1 MQWFLWA
8 LSLFCAVLLWSN
20 SQLKQDIADLRLQ
33 VYEAQAKALSVAKA
47 KETQIERATE
57 QASTVLAAQVAKIN
71 QLYQK
76 TTAQEPATHIVAS
89 HGNALHGAGSA
100 ASTKRMQC
108 SPREDNSACISTAAT
123 STSGTERTAQSRSLD
138 ASARAT
144 QVALE
149 RLRRCEQRA
158 LYEAKE
164 YDLLAVHY
172 NALLAIYEK
181 AREVNNGYPKS
192 EQREN

>member
-1 MQWFLWA
+1 MQWFLWG
-8 LSLFCAVLLWSN
+8 LSLFCAVLLWCN
-20 SQLKQDIADLRLQ
+20 SQLKQELSDLRLQ
-33 VYEAQAKALSVAKA
+33 VQEAQAHALSVARA
-47 KETQIERATE
+47 KEAQIERTAE
-57 QASTVLAAQVAKIN
+57 QTSTVLAAQVSKIN
-71 QLYQK
+71 ALYQK
-76 TTAQEPATHIVAS
+76 ATTQESATHDVVTHDGALS
-89 HGNALHGAGSA
+89 HADSVP
-100 ASTKRMQC
+100 STKRMQC

-149 RLRRCEQRA
+149 RLRRCEQRV

>member
-8 LSLFCAVLLWSN
+8 LSLFCAVLLWCN
-20 SQLKQDIADLRLQ
+20 SQLKQDIATLRLQ
-33 VYEAQAKALSVAKA
+33 VQEAQAQALSVARA
-47 KETQIERATE
+47 KEAQIERATE
-57 QASTVLAAQVAKIN
+57 QTSTLLAAQVAN
-71 QLYQK
+71 
-76 TTAQEPATHIVAS
+76 
-89 HGNALHGAGSA
+89 
-100 ASTKRMQC
+100 
-108 SPREDNSACISTAAT
+108 NSACISTAAT
-123 STSGTERTAQSRSLD
+123 STNGTETAAPSRSPD

-149 RLRRCEQRA
+149 RLRRCEQRV

-181 AREVNNGYPKS
+181 AREVNNGYSKS
-192 EQREN
+192 EQRKD

>member
-8 LSLFCAVLLWSN
+8 LSLFCAVLLWCN

-33 VYEAQAKALSVAKA
+33 VQEAQAKALSIARA
-47 KETQIERATE
+47 KEAQIERATE
-57 QASTVLAAQVAKIN
+57 QTSTVLAAQVAKIN
-71 QLYQK
+71 ALYQRAATQK
-76 TTAQEPATHIVAS
+76 PAKHDVVAHDGTLS
-89 HGNALHGAGSA
+89 CADSVPSA
-100 ASTKRMQC
+100 KRLQC
-108 SPREDNSACISTAAT
+108 SPREDNSTCISAAAT
-123 STSGTERTAQSRSLD
+123 STNRTERTAQSRSPD

-149 RLRRCEQRA
+149 RLRRCEQRV

-181 AREVNNGYPKS
+181 AREVNNGYSKS
-192 EQREN
+192 EQRKD

>member
-33 VYEAQAKALSVAKA
+33 VQEAQAQALSVARA
-47 KETQIERATE
+47 KEAQIERATE
-57 QASTVLAAQVAKIN
+57 QTSTLLAAQVAKIN

-76 TTAQEPATHIVAS
+76 TTVQKPATHAVVAHDDTLS
-89 HGNALHGAGSA
+89 RADSSAGS
-100 ASTKRMQC
+100 KRMQC

-123 STSGTERTAQSRSLD
+123 PTNGTKAAASSRSSD
-138 ASARAT
+138 ASARAA
-144 QVALE
+144 QVTLE
-149 RLRRCEQRA
+149 RLRRCEQRV

-181 AREVNNGYPKS
+181 AREVNNGYSKS
-192 EQREN
+192 EQRKD

>member
-8 LSLFCAVLLWSN
+8 LMLVCAVLLWSN
-20 SQLKQDIADLRLQ
+20 SMLKQDIATLRLQ
-33 VYEAQAKALSVAKA
+33 VQEAQAQALSVARA
-47 KETQIERATE
+47 KEAQIERATE
-57 QASTVLAAQVAKIN
+57 QTSTVLATQVSKIN
-71 QLYQK
+71 ALYQK
-76 TTAQEPATHIVAS
+76 ATTQETATHDVVS
-89 HGNALHGAGSA
+89 HDDALSRADSVP
-100 ASTKRMQC
+100 STKRMQC

-123 STSGTERTAQSRSLD
+123 STIGTERTAQSRSLD

-149 RLRRCEQRA
+149 RLRRCEQRV

-181 AREVNNGYPKS
+181 AREVNNGYS
-192 EQREN
+192 ESK

>member
-33 VYEAQAKALSVAKA
+33 VQDAQAKALSVARA
-47 KETQIERATE
+47 KEAQIERATE
-57 QASTVLAAQVAKIN
+57 QTSTLLAAQVAKIN

-76 TTAQEPATHIVAS
+76 TTVQEPATHAVVAHDDTLS
-89 HGNALHGAGSA
+89 RADSSAGS
-100 ASTKRMQC
+100 KRMQC
-108 SPREDNSACISTAAT
+108 SPRGDNSACVSTAAT
-123 STSGTERTAQSRSLD
+123 STKGVEQAAQSRSPD

-149 RLRRCEQRA
+149 RLRRCEQRV

>member
-8 LSLFCAVLLWSN
+8 LSLFCAVLLWCN

-33 VYEAQAKALSVAKA
+33 VQEAQAKALSIARA
-47 KETQIERATE
+47 KEAQIERATE
-57 QASTVLAAQVAKIN
+57 QTTTVLAAQVSKIN
-71 QLYQK
+71 ADYRQA
-76 TTAQEPATHIVAS
+76 TTQEPATRIVAS
-89 HGNALHGAGSA
+89 PDDALSRVD
-100 ASTKRMQC
+100 SVSSVERMQC
-108 SPREDNSACISTAAT
+108 SPRGDNSACISTAAT
-123 STSGTERTAQSRSLD
+123 STKGVEQAAQSRSPD

-149 RLRRCEQRA
+149 RLRRCEQRV

-181 AREVNNGYPKS
+181 AREVNNGYSKS
-192 EQREN
+192 EQRKD